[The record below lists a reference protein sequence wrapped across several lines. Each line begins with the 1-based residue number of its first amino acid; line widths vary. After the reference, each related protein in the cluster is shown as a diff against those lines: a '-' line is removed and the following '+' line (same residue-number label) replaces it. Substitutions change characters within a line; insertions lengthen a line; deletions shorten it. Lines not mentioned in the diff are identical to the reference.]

1 MGDRVYIYDSTL
13 RDGAQTRGVDFS
25 VIDKQDIAR
34 ELDKFGIDYV
44 EGGWPGANPTDDEF
58 FENKPKLTKAKLTAF
73 GMTRKSGRS
82 AKNDPTLQA
91 LLDTETTSLCIVG
104 KTSAY
109 QVKMALGVPLE
120 ENLKMISES
129 VAYLVSKGREV
140 SFDCEHF
147 FDGYKLDSEYTL
159 KCIKAAYDAGA
170 RWVVLCDTNGGTL
183 PHEIEEMVLAAAE
196 LVPGDNLGIHC
207 HNDTENAVA
216 NSLAAVRA
224 GVRQVQGTLNGLGER
239 CGNANLVAIIPNLML
254 KMGFKTNVKD
264 LTQLTHLSRYLDE
277 KLNRNSQI
285 QAAYVGA
292 AAFAHKGG
300 LHVSAVAKDPTSY
313 EHIKPEQVGNERQI
327 LVSDQA
333 GRSNFV
339 DRLKALKID
348 YSDDAKLK
356 DLIREM
362 KEQENQGYSYDGAD
376 ASFELLAR
384 AAFGD
389 VKEYFK
395 LVNYR
400 VLAERRLNAKKELV
414 VFSEAT
420 IKLIIKDKEVMTVG
434 EGYGPINALDKALRA
449 ALSDVYPSL
458 ADTRLIDYKVR
469 IINSGGGTKAVT
481 RVLIETED
489 KKGERW
495 STIGVS
501 ENVIDASYNAI
512 ADAITYGLLKKSK
525 KK

>member
-1 MGDRVYIYDSTL
+1 MPDKVYIYDSTL

-25 VIDKQDIAR
+25 YIDKQDIAR
-34 ELDKFGIDYV
+34 ELDKFGIDYI

-58 FENKPKLTKAKLTAF
+58 FEKKPKLKTSKLTSF

-82 AKNDPTLQA
+82 AKNDPTLAA
-91 LLDTETTSLCIVG
+91 LLDTETSAICIVG
-104 KTSAY
+104 KSSAY
-109 QVKMALGVPLE
+109 QAEKALGVSKE

-129 VAYLVSKGREV
+129 VSYLKSKGREV
-140 SFDCEHF
+140 MMDAEHF
-147 FDGYKLDSEYTL
+147 FDGYKANPKYTL
-159 KCIKAAYDAGA
+159 QCAVAAYEAGA

-183 PHEIEEMVLAAAE
+183 PHEIEAIVKEVTKHI
-196 LVPGDNLGIHC
+196 PGKNLGIHC

-239 CGNANLVAIIPNLML
+239 CGNANLVSIIPSLVL
-254 KMGFKTNVKD
+254 KMGFKTNIKD
-264 LTQLTHLSRYLDE
+264 LSQLTHISRYLDE
-277 KLNRNSQI
+277 KLNRHPNI

-300 LHVSAVAKDPTSY
+300 LHVSAVAKNPDTY
-313 EHIKPEQVGNERQI
+313 EHIKPEQVGNSRTI

-339 DRLKALKID
+339 DRLTKLKIKFEE
-348 YSDDAKLK
+348 AKLK
-356 DLIREM
+356 DFIREV
-362 KEQENQGYSYDGAD
+362 KELESAGYSFDGAD

-384 AAFGD
+384 KTFGK
-389 VKEYFK
+389 VPEYFF
-395 LVNYR
+395 LTNYR
-400 VLAERRLNAKKELV
+400 VLAERRYNANKELV
-414 VFSEAT
+414 TVSEAT
-420 IKLIIKDKEVMTVG
+420 VKMTIKGKEISTVG
-434 EGYGPINALDKALRA
+434 EGIGPINALDRALRA
-449 ALSDVYPSL
+449 ALSPTYPVL
-458 ADTRLIDYKVR
+458 NETKLVDYKVR
-469 IINSGGGTKAVT
+469 IITPGLGTKAVT

-489 KKGERW
+489 KKGNRW

-512 ADAITYGLLKKSK
+512 ADSLFYALLK
-525 KK
+525 